1 MNSNIKQKEFWTGPA
16 GKVWVEGKNEKDNM
30 LLPLGNFLLKNIKFK
45 SNMNILEIG
54 CGTGYVMKQL
64 RDSIGITGS
73 VTGVD
78 ISQTMIKEAET
89 YIKKNGLDN
98 TCCKVLDAENDS
110 LGESQYDL
118 VCSRFGVMFFKN
130 PFKAFE
136 NMYKAL
142 KNNSYIHFICWQD
155 HKTNPWN
162 SLPLRV
168 VKKYIDLPKI
178 EDKAPSPFAFANKE
192 YIKEILVNANFTDI
206 NIIDHTDDIELFKG
220 FELHAAINEFLN
232 KTPVF
237 TDQYNELSDKHKKA
251 LFNDLL
257 LNLKNYYVSDALKF
271 SSKTWVV
278 SAKK

>member
-98 TCCKVLDAENDS
+98 TDCKVLDAENDS

-168 VKKYIDLPKI
+168 VKKYIDYQK
-178 EDKAPSPFAFANKE
+178 
-192 YIKEILVNANFTDI
+192 
-206 NIIDHTDDIELFKG
+206 
-220 FELHAAINEFLN
+220 
-232 KTPVF
+232 
-237 TDQYNELSDKHKKA
+237 
-251 LFNDLL
+251 
-257 LNLKNYYVSDALKF
+257 
-271 SSKTWVV
+271 
-278 SAKK
+278 